1 MNNWLPQ
8 LFETPLD
15 AVSTRPE
22 SWRALDLPVAVIWGK
37 EDTVMPPEQAEELA
51 ELVPD
56 AGITLLD
63 GVGHIPQ
70 IEAPKAFQ
78 TALIGALRDF
88 SIPATGGIQE

>member
-1 MNNWLPQ
+1 LNNWLPQ

-37 EDTVMPPEQAEELA
+37 EDTVTPPEQAEELA
-51 ELVPD
+51 ELVPG
-56 AGITLLD
+56 AGITMLD

-70 IEAPKAFQ
+70 IE
-78 TALIGALRDF
+78 ALRDF